1 MYNAIITRVRNV
13 RAFPDADRLLLATC
27 VGNQVVIGLNHVEG
41 ELGIYIP
48 SDTQLSAE
56 FCKENNLYRDSELNK
71 DKDAKPGMFDANR
84 RVRAQ
89 TFRKQKSDGFWV
101 PIALVK
107 FTGVK
112 DKELVEGF
120 EFDTLNGV
128 PICNK
133 YINPATLKAAQQ
145 NQQKKTKTAKT
156 SIMFKEHIE
165 TKHIGANIDKVG
177 DNDLVILTEKVHGTS
192 HREGYVLVD
201 RELTWFEKLLKRFTK
216 VKIAMTE
223 WAYLSGTRRMV
234 LQESKRDGI
243 QYHDPTIREKAHNL
257 FKGNLRKGE
266 TVYLEIV
273 GFEPTGAGIMG
284 AHNTTKTKDKAF
296 TKQYGEVMP
305 YAYGCAP
312 GECDFYIYR
321 ISTTNED
328 GQTVDYSWDDVK
340 RRCAELNVKHVPE
353 LARISVKEF
362 KQLNNLTD
370 DRDFQAKL
378 EEIIAI
384 HGNGGSVVDQKT
396 YREGACIRLE
406 SGLGVRI
413 FKFKNWFFKTM
424 ESEAKND
431 ENYVDMEESS

>member
-1 MYNAIITRVRNV
+1 MHKVKIKSIKKLESVYDRYDLTVNATHNFF
-13 RAFPDADRLLLATC
+13 A
-27 VGNQVVIGLNHVEG
+27 N
-41 ELGIYIP
+41 GILIH
-48 SDTQLSAE
+48 
-56 FCKENNLYRDSELNK
+56 N
-71 DKDAKPGMFDANR
+71 
-84 RVRAQ
+84 
-89 TFRKQKSDGFWV
+89 
-101 PIALVK
+101 
-107 FTGVK
+107 
-112 DKELVEGF
+112 
-120 EFDTLNGV
+120 
-128 PICNK
+128 
-133 YINPATLKAAQQ
+133 
-145 NQQKKTKTAKT
+145 
-156 SIMFKEHIE
+156 
-165 TKHIGANIDKVG
+165 
-177 DNDLVILTEKVHGTS
+177 TS
-192 HREGYVLVD
+192 HREGHVLVE
-201 RELTWFEKLLKRFTK
+201 RKLSWLERMLMKFTK
-216 VKIAMTE
+216 VKIALTE
-223 WAYLSGTRRMV
+223 WAYLSGTRRVV

-273 GFEPTGAGIMG
+273 GFEPTGAGIMN

-353 LARISVKEF
+353 LARMSVKEF
-362 KQLNNLTD
+362 KQLHNITD
-370 DRDFQAKL
+370 DRDFQVKL
-378 EEIIAI
+378 EEIIAE

-406 SGLGVRI
+406 SGLSVRI

-424 ESEAKND
+424 EDHAK
-431 ENYVDMEESS
+431 ETGEVDQEESN